1 MAKGNWVVA
10 VAKVSRKFAAPFP
23 LYYPFCFPL
32 PTLLPLSF
40 FHLLCCVFY
49 GKHFNSSAWMT
60 LVNDTLIKLN
70 IILLHVEPAPP
81 CLPPCLPL
89 PLPCLESVDIL
100 EAETIKTNFTAA
112 LELAF
117 LADNGNPGLAMHSSN
132 KATKLATFKQ
142 RMKRILKCAAAGGV
156 GGGRAHA
163 YRSCAAVGLCN
174 IQVSS
179 CRVWQPSA
187 ASCGRATFQVRR
199 LRQLATA
206 LSILDRLPSFC
217 CNCCRMLKINCLR
230 QFAAAPATDDVS

>member
-1 MAKGNWVVA
+1 
-10 VAKVSRKFAAPFP
+10 
-23 LYYPFCFPL
+23 
-32 PTLLPLSF
+32 
-40 FHLLCCVFY
+40 
-49 GKHFNSSAWMT
+49 MT

-81 CLPPCLPL
+81 LPAPALPRICRH
-89 PLPCLESVDIL
+89 PRSS
-100 EAETIKTNFTAA
+100 ETIKTNFTAA

-132 KATKLATFKQ
+132 KATKLATFEQ
-142 RMKRILKCAAAGGV
+142 RIKRILKCAAAETGGV
-156 GGGRAHA
+156 GAHA

-199 LRQLATA
+199 LRQLATE

-230 QFAAAPATDDVS
+230 QFAAATATDDVS

>member
-1 MAKGNWVVA
+1 MNLLPSALPL
-10 VAKVSRKFAAPFP
+10 AAPA
-23 LYYPFCFPL
+23 L
-32 PTLLPLSF
+32 PRICRHPR
-40 FHLLCCVFY
+40 
-49 GKHFNSSAWMT
+49 SS
-60 LVNDTLIKLN
+60 
-70 IILLHVEPAPP
+70 
-81 CLPPCLPL
+81 
-89 PLPCLESVDIL
+89 
-100 EAETIKTNFTAA
+100 ETIKTNFTAA

-132 KATKLATFKQ
+132 KATKLATFEQ

-179 CRVWQPSA
+179 CRVWQPSVAAA

-230 QFAAAPATDDVS
+230 QFAAATATDDVS